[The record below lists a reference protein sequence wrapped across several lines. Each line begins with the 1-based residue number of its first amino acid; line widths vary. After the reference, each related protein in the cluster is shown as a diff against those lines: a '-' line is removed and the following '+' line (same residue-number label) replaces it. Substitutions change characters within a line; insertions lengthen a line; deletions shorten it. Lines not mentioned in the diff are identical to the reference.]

1 MRRRLLLALLPAAP
15 LTLLLAGGCAGE
27 PVNIGLVMLSPQ
39 GLLDRASGLELAVF
53 DAAKSECLPNG
64 HADAPSDGTAQRF
77 ALDKTGCAGGA
88 AWCKTIQLDKD
99 GSTKMFA
106 VTARNA
112 AGIIAEGCSTAVIN
126 QDPLDVS
133 IQVKRFNPPPCCGDG
148 QLEAGEQCEVSA
160 AQANPAC
167 SGIPADPVCGA
178 DCIATELLLS
188 IDNPTVPILS
198 NGAKGTK
205 SDLALAF
212 GPGAPTYP
220 NALRALFV
228 DRDTTGK
235 IKGASD
241 INERFLTRALA
252 PITEPSVLEA
262 QLSLPLRCDDTT
274 GPGIVKEQRSPDLAP
289 VGDFMAVVYASDEV
303 VGGIFD
309 IFLSPQTADG
319 CADTPKCLESAD
331 CVSGVCTGK
340 GTCATSVQLSAM
352 GAASPGASEP
362 HIAAGPGGR
371 ALVTWSR
378 GGNVYGRIWQT
389 NGTLTPDTELLIAS
403 NAAGARVA
411 GFSDGWK
418 VVYASGTSIF
428 TSKVNLEGGVTS
440 PVAVNIVNN
449 GVQDQPAIAALG
461 DGRSIVVWHGGGDIY
476 FQRFDASGAQVEHD
490 QEAPLN
496 TVTDGDQQRPVVAA
510 GANAGDFFAVAWET
524 VDTGSIA
531 ARFVGA
537 SSSFGYN
544 SITGQND
551 EFPAAHPAIAAERH
565 RPAIAVGGDGYV
577 VIGWQDESNDHHGIY
592 VRRFPR
598 PAE

>member
-15 LTLLLAGGCAGE
+15 LALLLAGGCAGE

-39 GLLDRASGLELAVF
+39 GLLDRASGLDLAVF
-53 DAAKSECLPNG
+53 DAAKSECLATG
-64 HADAPSDGTAQRF
+64 HADVPDDGTAQRF
-77 ALDKTGCAGGA
+77 ALEKTGCTGGA

-99 GSTKMFA
+99 GSTKMFV
-106 VTARNA
+106 VTAKNA
-112 AGIIAEGCSTAVIN
+112 AGVIAEGCGTAVIN

-133 IQVKRFNPPPCCGDG
+133 IQVKRFNPPACCGDG
-148 QLEAGEQCEVSA
+148 QLQSGEQCEVAA
-160 AQANPAC
+160 AQAGPAC

-178 DCIATELLLS
+178 DCIAAELLLS
-188 IDNPTVPILS
+188 IDNPTVPVLS

-228 DRDTTGK
+228 DRDTDK
-235 IKGASD
+235 VKGASD
-241 INERFLTRALA
+241 IHERFLTRDLA
-252 PITEPSVLEA
+252 PITTPSVLEA
-262 QLSLPLRCDDTT
+262 QLNLPLRCDDTT

-319 CADTPKCLESAD
+319 CADTPKCAD
-331 CVSGVCTGK
+331 GSDCTSGVCAPQGI
-340 GTCATSVQLSAM
+340 CATSVQLNSP
-352 GAASPGASEP
+352 GAAPGASEP
-362 HIAAGPGGR
+362 HIAGGPGGR
-371 ALVTWSR
+371 ALVTWTR
-378 GGNVYGRIWQT
+378 ANNVYGRIWQT
-389 NGTLTPDTELLIAS
+389 NGTLTPDTEILIAS
-403 NAAGARVA
+403 NAAGARIA

-418 VVYASGTSIF
+418 VVYSSGDSIF
-428 TSKVNLEGGVTS
+428 ASKVNPEGNVTS
-440 PVAVNIVNN
+440 PVVVNIVNN
-449 GVQDQPAIAALG
+449 GAQDQPDIAALA
-461 DGRSIVVWHGGGDIY
+461 DGRSIIVWHGGGDIF
-476 FQRFDASGAQVEHD
+476 FQRFDATGAAIEHD

-496 TVTDGDQQRPVVAA
+496 TVTLGDQQRPVVAA
-510 GANAGDFFAVAWET
+510 GANAGSFFAVAWET
-524 VDTGSIA
+524 VDTGSIS

-537 SSSFGYN
+537 GTGFGYN

-551 EFPAAHPAIAAERH
+551 EFPAAHPAIAAERR

-577 VIGWQDESNDHHGIY
+577 VIGWQDESEEHHGIY
-592 VRRFPR
+592 VRRFPK